1 MNSSPE
7 QIQIERVSETKLLL
21 LVIGVLL
28 LACAGSG
35 YCGWY
40 IGIHSHA
47 ISRDIATG
55 IALSRVGPG
64 TVLNARLDRD
74 DGMPVWEIN
83 LLQPD
88 KPGVTE
94 VRVHALTSGVVA
106 VRNESLT
113 KAGKELSEVAA
124 HLGITAEH
132 LKPKLHKKSKG
143 PPPPLGTAPP
153 SQETEPNAK

>member
-1 MNSSPE
+1 MNSSSE
-7 QIQIERVSETKLLL
+7 QIQIDRVNKTKGLLR
-21 LVIGVLL
+21 VIVLLL

-55 IALSRVGPG
+55 IALSKVGPG

-74 DGMPVWEIN
+74 DGMAVWEIN
-83 LLQPD
+83 LVQPG

-94 VRVHALTSGVVA
+94 VRVHALTSDVVA

-113 KAGKELSEVAA
+113 KAGKELSEVAQ
-124 HLGITAEH
+124 HLGITAEN
-132 LKPKLHKKSKG
+132 LKPKPHKKSKG
-143 PPPPLGTAPP
+143 PPPVPGTAPP
-153 SQETEPNAK
+153 PQDTEPNAK